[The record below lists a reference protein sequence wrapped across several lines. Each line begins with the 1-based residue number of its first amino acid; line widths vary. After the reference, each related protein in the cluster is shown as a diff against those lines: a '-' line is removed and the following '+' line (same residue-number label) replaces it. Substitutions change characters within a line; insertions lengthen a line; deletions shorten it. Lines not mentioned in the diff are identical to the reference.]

1 VTFLLD
7 PEETEIAVIHD
18 LIPFQDKRVLEIGA
32 GDGRLTWRF
41 AERARQVLAL
51 DPDAGRVER
60 ARDALPNALRDRVTF
75 TVADVTSAELAE
87 ASFDVAVL
95 SWSI

>member
-1 VTFLLD
+1 MAFILD
-7 PEETEIAVIHD
+7 PEENETRAIHD
-18 LIPFQDKRVLEIGA
+18 LIAFEGQRVLEIGA

-41 AERARQVLAL
+41 AGRASEVLAL
-51 DPDAGRVER
+51 DPDASRIAR
-60 ARDALPNALRDRVTF
+60 ARDATPDTLRARVTF
-75 TVADVTSAELAE
+75 DVADATCVELAP